1 MHYDTHRDPL
11 LIRHGERGE
20 ERRGNFEC
28 NSRMD
33 HGERL
38 RSVHGI
44 WTTGASYFVVYRV
57 YGPRERLED
66 CIFKYHKS

>member
-1 MHYDTHRDPL
+1 MHYGTHRDPL
-11 LIRHGERGE
+11 LIRHG

-44 WTTGASYFVVYRV
+44 WTTGASYFVVYTG

>member
-1 MHYDTHRDPL
+1 MHYGTSWRAEGSSGDGILNAILGWTMGSVL
-11 LIRHGERGE
+11 
-20 ERRGNFEC
+20 
-28 NSRMD
+28 
-33 HGERL
+33 L

-44 WTTGASYFVVYRV
+44 WTTGASYFVVYTT